1 MKFKEMLT
9 MPIDQ
14 AMHISFNILSVNI
27 LFDQGCKTI
36 KSFTLKNTSGKVGER
51 KKQSCSVWRII
62 NKVHKDGDDKILE
75 ILLREAVAVLE
86 SRKRFKLQ

>member
-1 MKFKEMLT
+1 

-51 KKQSCSVWRII
+51 KKQSCSV
-62 NKVHKDGDDKILE
+62 
-75 ILLREAVAVLE
+75 
-86 SRKRFKLQ
+86 